1 VVDPAVGLSPGNVT
15 YEGVLGLS
23 NGETGEFDFTDTPIL
38 AAGQSIT
45 VQFKYETD
53 ITVAGSSIIISIEGE
68 NVVTGQRVGLL
79 VSLAINPA

>member
-1 VVDPAVGLSPGNVT
+1 
-15 YEGVLGLS
+15 VLGLES
-23 NGETGEFDFTDTPIL
+23 ATNGEFNFADTPIL

-53 ITVAGSSIIISIEGE
+53 IPVVGSSIIISIEGE
-68 NVVTGQRVGLL
+68 NVVTGQRVGFL